1 QPRSIVCVPLLVSGK
16 PLGVVSLLMSDSGRR
31 LQQEDVDVALDLGR
45 RAGLAIEIARLY
57 SQREIERDRL
67 RQILDQLPEAILVVD
82 EAGNLIASND
92 AADVMSG
99 PFEPG
104 QSPMTSPHFQ
114 LAGLDGTLLDAD
126 DRPLRR
132 ALSGEVIHGLQALL
146 IRSGRDDRL
155 PVMVSAAPM
164 RDQAS
169 CIVGAM
175 AMVQDITDLKD
186 LEQQREAFLAAAAH
200 DLKTPLT
207 SVQGLAQLLRREL
220 AKGAP
225 PRVDRVQAT
234 LESIESGTKK
244 MAGLIDEL
252 LDVPRL
258 ESSGRLALDRQ
269 DTDLLALARQ
279 VAREQQA
286 TTRRHRLIVSS
297 AQATVIGRW
306 DRSRLERAI
315 ANLVAN
321 AIKYTPQGG
330 DVQLEVATE
339 TANGEEHALLRVS
352 DTGIGIPAQD
362 LDRVF
367 ERFERGA
374 NVTAE
379 MPGNGVGL
387 AYVRQVILQHGG
399 TVSVQSTP
407 GQGSVFA
414 IRLPREAR

>member
-1 QPRSIVCVPLLVSGK
+1 
-16 PLGVVSLLMSDSGRR
+16 
-31 LQQEDVDVALDLGR
+31 
-45 RAGLAIEIARLY
+45 
-57 SQREIERDRL
+57 
-67 RQILDQLPEAILVVD
+67 
-82 EAGNLIASND
+82 
-92 AADVMSG
+92 
-99 PFEPG
+99 
-104 QSPMTSPHFQ
+104 
-114 LAGLDGTLLDAD
+114 
-126 DRPLRR
+126 
-132 ALSGEVIHGLQALL
+132 
-146 IRSGRDDRL
+146 
-155 PVMVSAAPM
+155 
-164 RDQAS
+164 
-169 CIVGAM
+169 
-175 AMVQDITDLKD
+175 
-186 LEQQREAFLAAAAH
+186 
-200 DLKTPLT
+200 
-207 SVQGLAQLLRREL
+207 
-220 AKGAP
+220 
-225 PRVDRVQAT
+225 
-234 LESIESGTKK
+234 
-244 MAGLIDEL
+244 LIDEL